1 MAGADYGN
9 AGVLGVLTPQ
19 ANTTVEPELWALL
32 PPGWS
37 ILNARLTSGK
47 STIEQRLVDYTNR
60 YADTCGQ
67 FANAPVSVLAAA
79 CTGASYLIGK
89 QAEAAL
95 VAEIE
100 EARNLPFVTAAR
112 AATAALQEMGAR
124 RIALLSPYPDNLN
137 AASEIYWQEQGFE
150 VVARAGPTLKTEAF
164 HPIYAMVGSGVYATY
179 QELSETKADAILML
193 GTGMATLGSLIAGQ
207 EAGLKPAVS
216 CNLALAWTICR
227 ANDGADARPLADW
240 LDTSLWE
247 DRLRMLHPQAVLQD
261 TQT

>member
-32 PPGWS
+32 PAGWS
-37 ILNARLTSGK
+37 ILNARLVSGK

-60 YADTCGQ
+60 YAETCGQ

-100 EARNLPFVTAAR
+100 AARNLPFITAAR

-124 RIALLSPYPDNLN
+124 RIALLTPYPDNLN
-137 AASEIYWQEQGFE
+137 AASQIYWQEQGFE
-150 VVARAGPTLKTEAF
+150 VVAKAGPALKTEAF
-164 HPIYAMVGSGVYATY
+164 HPIYAMHGSGVYTAY
-179 QELSETKADAILML
+179 EELSQTKADAILML
-193 GTGMATLGSLIAGQ
+193 GTGMATLGPLIAGG
-207 EAGLKPAVS
+207 EAGLKQAVS
-216 CNLALAWTICR
+216 CNLALAWSICR
-227 ANDGADARPLADW
+227 AHDKAGTRPLADW
-240 LDTSLWE
+240 LDASVWA
-247 DRLRMLHPQAVLQD
+247 DRLRLLHPKAILQD
-261 TQT
+261 SQP